1 MKFCYLDESGTGNE
15 PYAVMAGVVVDSLRM
30 RVTKD
35 DWCELLSVL
44 SQIAGKTVTE
54 FHARDF
60 YSGRGIWKGSDGNM
74 RSEVI
79 SAVFQWLRERKHK
92 IVFGAID
99 KQRYSALAADPR
111 VNGVGTL
118 WCTLGL
124 HQLLSLQKAHQK
136 DGAKGHTVIIFDEE
150 LFEKDRI
157 TDLVSAPPPW
167 TDTYYSKKKKDKQ
180 LNRIVDVP
188 YFGDSKKVHL
198 LQVADL
204 VAYLLRRYAELVDG
218 KHQEKYAGELSKV
231 SAWVREI
238 AKLSHPS
245 ATRYLKAGRCSC
257 AELFYSIAPAS
268 IRDL

>member
-1 MKFCYLDESGTGNE
+1 MKFCYLDESGTGDE
-15 PYAVMAGVVVDSLRM
+15 PYAVMAGVVVDALRM
-30 RVTKD
+30 QVTKD
-35 DWCELLSVL
+35 DWGDLLNAL
-44 SQIAGKTVTE
+44 SQTTGKNVKE
-54 FHARDF
+54 FHSRDF

-74 RSEVI
+74 RSAVI
-79 SAVFQWLRERKHK
+79 SAVFQWLGERKHK
-92 IVFGAID
+92 IVFCAIA
-99 KQRYSALAADPR
+99 KERYSALASDPR
-111 VNGVGTL
+111 VNDIGTL
-118 WCTLGL
+118 WCTLGM

-150 LFEKDRI
+150 LYEKDRI
-157 TDLVSAPPPW
+157 TDLVSAPPAW

-218 KHQEKYAGELSKV
+218 KLSEKYEGELSKV
-231 SAWVREI
+231 STWVREI
-238 AKLSHPS
+238 AKLSHPR

-257 AELFYSIAPAS
+257 SDLFYSMAPAS